1 MKIDL
6 KKEYLK
12 YRLKEAL
19 KTFAVF
25 VVFAICLFLLTRPQ
39 EAQAYEIYQGPPSGR
54 FSDTV
59 TLVNASGVPVAAS
72 APLSVNTEYGSV
84 ESITDHYGVQQYL
97 APNGEVVAVPLYKLV
112 GDTFFDSVLD
122 PGRWTASVGTGGSA
136 AVSAGQLTLST
147 GTTAN
152 NATSL
157 VSFHVARFSGLAPN
171 KLRAPLQLPDG
182 GTANNVREWG
192 VGALSAGAVV
202 DGAFFRQDGT
212 TLRLVTKKSGVET
225 VVASSGAFNGQFGT
239 TFTVGTSSH
248 FYEVIYQP
256 RQVVWLADN
265 KIVHTLNAAATAWT
279 GNLHMNIWL
288 ANRNTNGLASN
299 VDLQVRLAT
308 IARFGVPDT
317 QVDGYFQQGLTA
329 GVILKY
335 GPGTLRG
342 IILSGVTNNAVVTLY
357 DGTSTAG
364 SVIWSSGAMGT
375 QTAPFALDARDEAF
389 NNGLFLT
396 ITGAA
401 ANAWIHFE

>member
-1 MKIDL
+1 MRALLIALLFALASVSAFADITYT
-6 KKEYLK
+6 EAAGVSGPNEK
-12 YRLKEAL
+12 Y
-19 KTFAVF
+19 TPYG
-25 VVFAICLFLLTRPQ
+25 VV
-39 EAQAYEIYQGPPSGR
+39 
-54 FSDTV
+54 
-59 TLVNASGVPVAAS
+59 
-72 APLSVNTEYGSV
+72 GSN
-84 ESITDHYGVQQYL
+84 TDHYGVQQYN

-122 PGRWTASVGTGGSA
+122 PSRWTASVGTGGSA
-136 AVSAGQLTLST
+136 VVAAGTMTLST

-152 NATSL
+152 NSTSL
-157 VSFHVARFSGLAPN
+157 TSVHVARFSGLAPN

-192 VGALSAGAVV
+192 IGTLSAGAVY

-225 VVASSGAFNGQFGT
+225 VVASSGAFNGQYGT
-239 TFTVGTSSH
+239 TFAVGTNSH
-248 FYEVIYQP
+248 FFEIIYQP

-265 KIVHTLNAAATAWT
+265 KIIHTLSANSTTWT
-279 GNLHMNIWL
+279 GNLHLNIWL
-288 ANRNTNGLASN
+288 ANYNTNGLTTN
-299 VDLQVRLAT
+299 VALQVRLAT
-308 IARFGVPDT
+308 IARFGIPDT

-335 GPGTLRG
+335 GPGTLRSIELTG
-342 IILSGVTNNAVVTLY
+342 ITNNAVVTLY

-364 SVIWSSGAMGT
+364 GLIMTTGAMGA
-375 QTAPFALDARDEAF
+375 QTAPISLPASDEAF

-401 ANAWIHFE
+401 ANAWVHFE